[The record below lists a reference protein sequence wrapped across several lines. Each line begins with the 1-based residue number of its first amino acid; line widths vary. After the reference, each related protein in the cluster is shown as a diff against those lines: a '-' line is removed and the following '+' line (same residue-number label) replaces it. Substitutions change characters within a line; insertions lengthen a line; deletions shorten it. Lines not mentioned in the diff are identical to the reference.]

1 MLQFIPDHGSI
12 STSICSN
19 FPVEL
24 QKAFYS
30 YLKSRGILEDVTN
43 FLHAYMINKECYEYL
58 SWLRKLKSLIRN

>member
-1 MLQFIPDHGSI
+1 
-12 STSICSN
+12 
-19 FPVEL
+19 VEL